1 MQEKQPKDYGIL
13 IAKKAERLVSALYL
27 VTDLLDN
34 NEPIK
39 FTLRKSAVNLLT
51 SMNSLSQP
59 EVKDRIVEY
68 KKSLKSV
75 TEILSFIFVA
85 KTSGNIS
92 EMNSNLLIE
101 GFRSLQLVLEKK
113 QPILTKE
120 MLLIDRESE
129 LNSSELSFPQAVS
142 STSYDVVTPLTL
154 KRNEK
159 ETPTTINKTI
169 NESEHKRQYFYNSE
183 SQSQQIPHHKKDL
196 GARSDEDARRQQS
209 KDVKFLES
217 VKDKNISHEVILHK
231 DTHKSGST
239 FSTSFQAKKSSRRD
253 QILALFAKG
262 VDLGIKD
269 ITARVKGCSEKTIQR
284 ELNNLVFDKIVARI
298 GEKRWS
304 RYMLR

>member
-1 MQEKQPKDYGIL
+1 MQEKQPQDYGIL

-39 FTLRKSAVNLLT
+39 FIIRKSAVDLLT

-85 KTSGNIS
+85 KTSGGMS

-120 MLLIDRESE
+120 MLLIDREGE
-129 LNSSELSFPQAVS
+129 LNSSDIAFPQAVS

-154 KRNEK
+154 KRSEDVKNLNENK
-159 ETPTTINKTI
+159 EG
-169 NESEHKRQYFYNSE
+169 EHKRQNFYNNE
-183 SQSQQIPHHKKDL
+183 QSTHHRDLATTTKK
-196 GARSDEDARRQQS
+196 EDT
-209 KDVKFLES
+209 S
-217 VKDKNISHEVILHK
+217 VKDKNISQSGNLNLNKDAHK
-231 DTHKSGST
+231 IST
-239 FSTSFQAKKSSRRD
+239 PISSSFQMKKISRRD
-253 QILALFAKG
+253 QILALFVKG

-284 ELNNLVFDKIVARI
+284 ELNNLVFDKVVTRI

>member
-1 MQEKQPKDYGIL
+1 MQEKQPQDYGIL

-59 EVKDRIVEY
+59 EVKDRIIEY

-85 KTSGNIS
+85 KTSGSIS

-129 LNSSELSFPQAVS
+129 LNSSELTFPQAVS

-154 KRNEK
+154 KRNESDLVTK
-159 ETPTTINKTI
+159 DSKYLGNSSNQIVGS
-169 NESEHKRQYFYNSE
+169 SEHKRQNFYNVE
-183 SQSQQIPHHKKDL
+183 RATQHKDLVHHHKKEEVTV
-196 GARSDEDARRQQS
+196 R
-209 KDVKFLES
+209 
-217 VKDKNISHEVILHK
+217 DKNIYHEVTLQK
-231 DTHKSGST
+231 DSANFNKPASS
-239 FSTSFQAKKSSRRD
+239 FSSSFQDKKHSRRD
-253 QILALFAKG
+253 QILALFTKG

-284 ELNNLVFDKIVARI
+284 ELNNLVFDKVITRI

>member
-1 MQEKQPKDYGIL
+1 MQEKQSPDYGIL
-13 IAKKAERLVSALYL
+13 VAKKAERLVSALYL

-39 FTLRKSAVNLLT
+39 FTLRKSAVDLLT

-68 KKSLKSV
+68 KKSLRSV

-85 KTSGNIS
+85 KTSGSIS

-120 MLLIDRESE
+120 MLLIDRENE
-129 LNSSELSFPQAVS
+129 LNSSEVSFPQAVT
-142 STSYDVVTPLTL
+142 STSYDVITPLTL
-154 KRNEK
+154 KRNETDQSNLINK
-159 ETPTTINKTI
+159 KAEVEHKGQNVNLVEHVNKKDETPV
-169 NESEHKRQYFYNSE
+169 HAGYVF
-183 SQSQQIPHHKKDL
+183 
-196 GARSDEDARRQQS
+196 
-209 KDVKFLES
+209 
-217 VKDKNISHEVILHK
+217 VKDKIVSSHVNQNKEIQTVHK
-231 DTHKSGST
+231 PVNN
-239 FSTSFQAKKSSRRD
+239 FSSSFQAKKHSRRD

-284 ELNNLVFDKIVARI
+284 ELNNLVFDKVLNRI

>member
-1 MQEKQPKDYGIL
+1 MQEKQPQDYGIL

-39 FTLRKSAVNLLT
+39 LTLRKSAVELLT

-85 KTSGNIS
+85 KTSGCIS

-120 MLLIDRESE
+120 MLLIDRENE
-129 LNSSELSFPQAVS
+129 LNSSEISFPQAVS
-142 STSYDVVTPLTL
+142 STSYDVITPLTL
-154 KRNEK
+154 KRVEDDK
-159 ETPTTINKTI
+159 KIDENKI
-169 NESEHKRQYFYNSE
+169 EVSEHKRQHFHNTEQTVYY
-183 SQSQQIPHHKKDL
+183 KKDL
-196 GARSDEDARRQQS
+196 GVRSDEDVRRQQA
-209 KDVKFLES
+209 KDVKFPES
-217 VKDKNISHEVILHK
+217 VTVKDKNTSHESRQFLNKEIHK
-231 DTHKSGST
+231 TPVT
-239 FSTSFQAKKSSRRD
+239 FSSSFQMKKGSRRE

-269 ITARVKGCSEKTIQR
+269 ISARVKGCSEKTIQR
-284 ELNNLVFDKIVARI
+284 ELNNLVFDKVVTRI